1 MGASASVASD
11 LTESRCDRGGRR
23 APSRF
28 FSKLFTESQVFPK
41 RNRLPSWIVRNYFKG
56 ISFSSIFAGA
66 LAAVTSFLLSAKIG
80 IAGSVIGVAAGSIVS
95 AVATQVYKN
104 VLKASGEKLQSAV
117 PFVGNDK
124 NDAEDTKDKDGKASD
139 ATTVIAPVA
148 SEGDKTTTMPAADA
162 DQTQVL
168 SADDDDATG
177 TMSAASG
184 RVISSAQADGRE
196 THLLPE
202 DSVGG
207 RSNGQIQHAG
217 RRAAL
222 NAWLHGKY
230 APIVI
235 AIVSALI
242 GVAVSAGLILAFTG
256 GHGTDT
262 VVRDVVNNSKQTPSS
277 DDDDDSTYG
286 TGDGTQD
293 DTQNQ
298 SGTTDTDEDT
308 SKTTTKNSG
317 KDTGK
322 KTDSSTGGTGSSTTD
337 SGSSTKSDTND
348 SSKTDT
354 STDSNQSSSGSIP
367 STDSGQNTGTS
378 NGSNSSTDTS
388 QNQSQTG
395 TTSNGTSSDT
405 SGSGT
410 GSTN

>member
-41 RNRLPSWIVRNYFKG
+41 RNRLPSWIVRNFFKG

>member
-1 MGASASVASD
+1 MQPRKVRRPSD
-11 LTESRCDRGGRR
+11 
-23 APSRF
+23 

-41 RNRLPSWIVRNYFKG
+41 RNQLPSWIVRNFFKG

-117 PFVGNDK
+117 PFVGGDK
-124 NDAEDTKDKDGKASD
+124 NDEADAKDKDRKEDD
-139 ATTVIAPVA
+139 ATTVIAPA
-148 SEGDKTTTMPAADA
+148 TSEGDKTTAMSAVDA
-162 DQTQVL
+162 DQTQIL
-168 SADDDDATG
+168 SAGDDDTTR
-177 TMSAASG
+177 TMPASG

-196 THLLPE
+196 THLLPK
-202 DSVGG
+202 DAASGHP
-207 RSNGQIQHAG
+207 NGQNQHAG

-235 AIVSALI
+235 AVISALI

-262 VVRDVVNNSKQTPSS
+262 VVRDVVNNSKQTPSD

-286 TGDGTQD
+286 TGDGAQDGTQD
-293 DTQNQ
+293 Q
-298 SGTTDTDEDT
+298 SGATDTDEDT
-308 SKTTTKNSG
+308 TQTPTKNSG
-317 KDTGK
+317 KDASK
-322 KTDSSTGGTGSSTTD
+322 KTDSSTGSTGSTTTD
-337 SGSSTKSDTND
+337 SGSSTKTDTSN
-348 SSKTDT
+348 SNKTDT
-354 STDSNQSSSGSIP
+354 STDSNQPSDGSTP
-367 STDSGQNTGTS
+367 STDSGQGTGSSSSS
-378 NGSNSSTDTS
+378 NGSTDTS

-395 TTSNGTSSDT
+395 SQTSSGTSSDT

>member
-41 RNRLPSWIVRNYFKG
+41 RNRLPSWIVRNFFKG

-168 SADDDDATG
+168 SADDDDATR

-378 NGSNSSTDTS
+378 NGSTDTS

>member
-1 MGASASVASD
+1 MRPGRAASA
-11 LTESRCDRGGRR
+11 L
-23 APSRF
+23 PI

-41 RNRLPSWIVRNYFKG
+41 RNRLPSWIVRNFFKG

-168 SADDDDATG
+168 SADDDDATR

-378 NGSNSSTDTS
+378 NGSTDTS

>member
-28 FSKLFTESQVFPK
+28 FSKLFTESQVFLK
-41 RNRLPSWIVRNYFKG
+41 RNRLPSWIVRNFFKG

-168 SADDDDATG
+168 SADDDDATR

-378 NGSNSSTDTS
+378 NGSTDTS

>member
-1 MGASASVASD
+1 MRPGRAASA
-11 LTESRCDRGGRR
+11 L
-23 APSRF
+23 PIF

-41 RNRLPSWIVRNYFKG
+41 RNRLPSWIVRNFFKG

>member
-1 MGASASVASD
+1 M
-11 LTESRCDRGGRR
+11 
-23 APSRF
+23 PSRF

-41 RNRLPSWIVRNYFKG
+41 RNRLPSWIVRNFFKG

-168 SADDDDATG
+168 SADDDDATR

-378 NGSNSSTDTS
+378 NGSNGSTDTS

>member
-1 MGASASVASD
+1 M
-11 LTESRCDRGGRR
+11 
-23 APSRF
+23 
-28 FSKLFTESQVFPK
+28 
-41 RNRLPSWIVRNYFKG
+41 RNFFKG

-124 NDAEDTKDKDGKASD
+124 DDAEDTKDKDGKASD

-168 SADDDDATG
+168 SADDDDATR

-378 NGSNSSTDTS
+378 NGSNGSTDTS

>member
-1 MGASASVASD
+1 MRPGRAASA
-11 LTESRCDRGGRR
+11 L
-23 APSRF
+23 PIF

-41 RNRLPSWIVRNYFKG
+41 RNRLPSWIVRNFFKG

-168 SADDDDATG
+168 SADDDDATR

-378 NGSNSSTDTS
+378 NGSNGSTDTS

>member
-1 MGASASVASD
+1 MRPGRAASA
-11 LTESRCDRGGRR
+11 L
-23 APSRF
+23 PI

-41 RNRLPSWIVRNYFKG
+41 RNRLPSWIVRNFFKG

>member
-41 RNRLPSWIVRNYFKG
+41 RNRLPSWIVRNFFKG

-124 NDAEDTKDKDGKASD
+124 NDAEDTKDKDGKAND

-168 SADDDDATG
+168 SADDDDATR

-378 NGSNSSTDTS
+378 NGSNGSTDTS

>member
-1 MGASASVASD
+1 MQPERAMGAIPD
-11 LTESRCDRGGRR
+11 
-23 APSRF
+23 

-41 RNRLPSWIVRNYFKG
+41 RNRLPSWIVRNFFKG

-117 PFVGNDK
+117 PFVGGDK
-124 NDAEDTKDKDGKASD
+124 SDTEDAKDKDGKEDD
-139 ATTVIAPVA
+139 ATTVIAPAV
-148 SEGDKTTTMPAADA
+148 SEGDKTTTMPATDA
-162 DQTQVL
+162 DQTQTL
-168 SADDDDATG
+168 SAGDDDATR

-196 THLLPE
+196 THLLPK
-202 DSVGG
+202 DAASGH
-207 RSNGQIQHAG
+207 SDGQIQHAG
-217 RRAAL
+217 RRAAF

-235 AIVSALI
+235 AIISALI

-262 VVRDVVNNSKQTPSS
+262 VVRDVVNNSKQTPS
-277 DDDDDSTYG
+277 DDNDDDSTYG
-286 TGDGTQD
+286 TGDGAQD
-293 DTQNQ
+293 GMQGQPD
-298 SGTTDTDEDT
+298 TTDTDENT
-308 SKTTTKNSG
+308 PQTPTKNSG
-317 KDTGK
+317 KDTSK
-322 KTDSSTGGTGSSTTD
+322 KTDSSTGGTSSSTTD
-337 SGSSTKSDTND
+337 SGSSTKSDTSN
-348 SSKTDT
+348 STKTDT
-354 STDSNQSSSGSIP
+354 STDSNQSSDGSTS
-367 STDSGQNTGTS
+367 STDSGQGTGS
-378 NGSNSSTDTS
+378 SSSSNSSTDTS
-388 QNQSQTG
+388 QNQSPTG
-395 TTSNGTSSDT
+395 SQTSNSTSSDT